1 MIFRGF
7 SGIFGESPKIPEG
20 TGRGR
25 GQPYGQEFLGENPQK
40 SPRGWGGEGGQ
51 SRARGFLGE
60 NPRKTPKF
68 GDRVGARLSKSFGE
82 TLGKGTITILG
93 ILGGEIPENLRI
105 LGWGQR

>member
-25 GQPYGQEFLGENPQK
+25 GQPYGQEFLGENPRK
-40 SPRGWGGEGGQ
+40 SPWGWGGEGGQ

-60 NPRKTPKF
+60 NPRKNLYF
-68 GDRVGARLSKSFGE
+68 GA
-82 TLGKGTITILG
+82 GTKVEFSG
-93 ILGGEIPENLRI
+93 IFPSLVHTSSVRPSVCNP
-105 LGWGQR
+105 